1 MIGFCELNLQLIDF
15 KKSLMDL
22 ILYKGDTFFVPG
34 FCIFNFLLDL
44 CKKRKKKENK
54 SQLKRIAPENFA

>member
-1 MIGFCELNLQLIDF
+1 
-15 KKSLMDL
+15 MDL